1 MSNAPLEADPVG
13 VQAPAPGAVVA
24 GVSGDAHD
32 ALVITAALAEAKLRG
47 APLHVRHC
55 REAIQP
61 MFDGVGAVDWPVLEE
76 LDRSAEVLHAARE
89 TVAVLDEAWPVTVD
103 RPFGRAENLLV
114 EAAESAAL
122 VVVGTANKSRLEE
135 LFLGTVAL
143 NVAAHATCPVLVV
156 PPGSEPDG
164 AGEIVVGIDGS
175 EHSRAAAAVAAEEAR
190 LRDTRLAVVTTWHLE
205 VVDGYVV
212 TEPDSPEWQQVEERL
227 RAMQERI
234 LDDLD
239 TDDLEVEGRV
249 IKGGI
254 RSSLAEASADAA
266 MVVVGNRGRGG
277 FRSKALGSVT
287 MDLLKRSR
295 CPVLVVHAAN

>member
-1 MSNAPLEADPVG
+1 MTNAPLEADPVG
-13 VQAPAPGAVVA
+13 AQAPAPGAVVA
-24 GVSGDAHD
+24 GVAGDSHD
-32 ALVITAALAEAKLRG
+32 AVVLTAALAEAKLRG

-55 REAIQP
+55 REVIQP
-61 MFDGVGAVDWPVLEE
+61 VLGGIGAVSWPVLEE
-76 LDRSAEVLHAARE
+76 LDRSAEVLNAARE
-89 TVAVLDEAWPVTVD
+89 TIAVLDKAWPVTVD

-114 EAAESAAL
+114 EAAETATL
-122 VVVGTANKSRLEE
+122 VVVGTANKGRIEE
-135 LFLGTVAL
+135 LVLGTVAL

-164 AGEIVVGIDGS
+164 AGEIVVGVDGS
-175 EHSRAAAAVAAEEAR
+175 EHSRAAVAVAAEEAR
-190 LRDTRLAVVTTWHLE
+190 LRDTRLAIVTTWNLE

-212 TEPDSPEWQQVEERL
+212 TEPDSPEWQQVEDRI
-227 RAMQERI
+227 RVMQERI
-234 LDDLD
+234 LDDVD
-239 TDDLEVEGRV
+239 TGGLEVEGRV

-266 MVVVGNRGRGG
+266 VVVVGNRGRGG

-295 CPVLVVHAAN
+295 CPVLVVHAPN